1 MPDLAWWLH
10 NFKRS
15 AFRLETL
22 PEYHVPQEAGLLAA
36 FKRGQPIEVPD
47 DHPWLFT
54 VRRHCGAAKTMQR
67 VRIVSS
73 PLSDYERFEL
83 ALYRL
88 SHSAGEDIRILTSVE
103 SRTFG
108 DWWLFDGEA
117 VFVLRYDATG
127 RFLGTEQAS
136 DVVRYRR
143 IRDLVLENSIP
154 FADFSARATRQ

>member
-1 MPDLAWWLH
+1 MPDLAWWLQ

-22 PEYHVPQEAGLLAA
+22 PEYDVPQEAEMLAA
-36 FKRGQPIEVPD
+36 FKRGRPIQLPD
-47 DHPWLFT
+47 DHPWLLT
-54 VRRHCGAAKTMQR
+54 VRQHCGAAKTMQR

-73 PLSDYERFEL
+73 PLTDYERFEL
-83 ALYRL
+83 LLYRL
-88 SHSAGEDIRILTSVE
+88 SHGAGEDVRISNSVE
-103 SRTFG
+103 IRNYG

-117 VFVLRYDATG
+117 VIVLKYDATG

-154 FADFSARATRQ
+154 FADFTARATRQ

>member
-1 MPDLAWWLH
+1 MPDLSWWLQ

-22 PEYHVPQEAGLLAA
+22 PEYEVPQEAEMLAA
-36 FKRGQPIEVPD
+36 FKRGQPIKVSD
-47 DHPWLFT
+47 DHPWLAT
-54 VRRHCGAAKTMQR
+54 VRQHCGAAKTMQR

-83 ALYRL
+83 GLYRL
-88 SHSAGEDIRILTSVE
+88 SNGAGEDIRILTSVE

-117 VFVLRYDATG
+117 VIVLKYDATG

-136 DVVRYRR
+136 DVIRYRR

-154 FADFSARATRQ
+154 LADFSARATRQ

>member
-1 MPDLAWWLH
+1 MPDLAWWLQH
-10 NFKRS
+10 FKHS

-22 PEYHVPQEAGLLAA
+22 PEYHVPQEAELLAA
-36 FKRGQPIEVPD
+36 FKRGQPIEVPHS
-47 DHPWLFT
+47 HPWLVT
-54 VRRHCGAAKTMQR
+54 VRQHCGAAKTMQR

-88 SHSAGEDIRILTSVE
+88 SNRAGEEIRISNAAE
-103 SRTFG
+103 IRSFG

-117 VFVLRYDATG
+117 VIVLKYDATG

-154 FADFSARATRQ
+154 FADFTARATRQ

>member
-1 MPDLAWWLH
+1 
-10 NFKRS
+10 
-15 AFRLETL
+15 
-22 PEYHVPQEAGLLAA
+22 
-36 FKRGQPIEVPD
+36 
-47 DHPWLFT
+47 
-54 VRRHCGAAKTMQR
+54 MQR

-88 SHSAGEDIRILTSVE
+88 SNRAGEEIRISNAAE
-103 SRTFG
+103 IRSFG

-117 VFVLRYDATG
+117 VIVLKYDATG

-143 IRDLVLENSIP
+143 IRDLVLENSISYAV
-154 FADFSARATRQ
+154 FCLKKKKKNKRKTEKQKK